1 MSNLTQKDL
10 RNIVKNIL
18 FENSIKEMFPDG
30 FTSSRTT
37 MFDTTGSKL
46 NGNQKELDLELNTP
60 LTADDFVSVS
70 MLKKNHNV
78 RDKNYVPKSVEL
90 SSAMISILDDNEDIS
105 DDLAEKIWKSA
116 TQIINKGQK

>member
-1 MSNLTQKDL
+1 MSNLTKKDL
-10 RNIVKNIL
+10 RDIVKNIL

-30 FTSSRTT
+30 FTNSRTT

-46 NGNQKELDLELNTP
+46 NGDQKELDLKLNTP

-70 MLKKNHNV
+70 MLKKNHNTK
-78 RDKNYVPKSVEL
+78 DKDYVPKSVEL
-90 SSAMISILDDNEDIS
+90 PSAILSILDNTDDIS

>member
-1 MSNLTQKDL
+1 MSNLTKKDL
-10 RNIVKNIL
+10 RDIVKNIL

-46 NGNQKELDLELNTP
+46 NGDQKELDLELNTP

-90 SSAMISILDDNEDIS
+90 SSAMISILDDNKDIS

>member
-1 MSNLTQKDL
+1 MSNLTKKDL
-10 RNIVKNIL
+10 RDIVKNIL

-46 NGNQKELDLELNTP
+46 NGYQKELDLKLNTP
-60 LTADDFVSVS
+60 LSADDFVSVS

-78 RDKNYVPKSVEL
+78 RDKDYVPKSVEL
-90 SSAMISILDDNEDIS
+90 PSAMLSILDDTEDIS